1 MIVPTTRR
9 LALSLLLATVLGLAL
24 TMGSADVARA
34 QDAHDTHPGEARS
47 EEGPFISRRE
57 LLNGVAHAATL
68 ASVTLLAGLAAFV
81 PYVWLPVRRTIEEPG
96 RKGTRI
102 FARFMWALFGLLAAA
117 GIVELSLYAV
127 RASGEALSLGLFW
140 QALAET
146 RVGGIWLARL
156 GSSLLVVSIATWAVR
171 KDVRAYWWLS
181 AALGTIPLLTLT
193 LLSHAAAEGRFV
205 PFFAD
210 WAHAVAAS
218 AWMGGLLGFSA
229 LLLGPL
235 RRASAEE
242 RGRLLGRAVPRF
254 SRLAI
259 ASVLVLLATG
269 TYASLLH
276 VPSFSAL
283 VGTPYGRA
291 LFMKLGLLAF
301 VLFLGAINLLD
312 RGKNEAFG
320 STVGFELAL
329 AFGVFVATG
338 FLTSLTP
345 P

>member
-1 MIVPTTRR
+1 MIVRTTRR

-24 TMGSADVARA
+24 TVGSANVAQA
-34 QDAHDTHPGEARS
+34 QDAHGTHS
-47 EEGPFISRRE
+47 EEGPSISRQE
-57 LLNGVAHAATL
+57 LLGGVAHAATL
-68 ASVTLLAGLAAFV
+68 ASVTLLAGLTAFV
-81 PYVWLPVRRTIEEPG
+81 ASVWLPVRQTIGVPG
-96 RKGTRI
+96 TEGTRI
-102 FARFMWALFGLLAAA
+102 FVRLGWTLFGVLAGA
-117 GIVELSLYAV
+117 GIVEVSLYAMS
-127 RASGEALSLGLFW
+127 ASGEALSLGLFW
-140 QALAET
+140 QALTDT

-156 GSSLLVVSIATWAVR
+156 GSSLLVALIATWGAR
-171 KDVRAYWWLS
+171 KGEGAYWWLA

-193 LLSHAAAEGRFV
+193 MLSHAAAEGRFL

-210 WAHAVAAS
+210 WAHAIAAS

-229 LLLGPL
+229 LMLGPL
-235 RRASAEE
+235 RGASTEE
-242 RGRLLGRAVPRF
+242 RARLLGRAAPRF

-259 ASVLVLLATG
+259 ISVLVLLVTG

-283 VGTPYGRA
+283 IGTPYGRA

-301 VLFLGAINLLD
+301 VLAAGAMNLVD
-312 RGKNEAFG
+312 RGEKDSFG

>member
-1 MIVPTTRR
+1 MRTTRW
-9 LALSLLLATVLGLAL
+9 LALSLLLAIVLGLAL
-24 TMGSADVARA
+24 TVGSADAARA
-34 QDAHDTHPGEARS
+34 QDAHDTHS
-47 EEGPFISRRE
+47 EEGPSISGQE
-57 LLNGVAHAATL
+57 LLDGVAHAATL

-102 FARFMWALFGLLAAA
+102 FARCMWALFGLLVAA

-127 RASGEALSLGLFW
+127 RASGESLGLGLFW
-140 QALAET
+140 QALSQT

-156 GSSLLVVSIATWAVR
+156 GSALLVASIAAWAVR
-171 KDVRAYWWLS
+171 KDVQAYWWLA
-181 AALGTIPLLTLT
+181 AALGTIPLPTLT
-193 LLSHAAAEGRFV
+193 MLSHAAAEGRFL

-210 WAHAVAAS
+210 WAHAIAAS

-235 RRASAEE
+235 RRASSDE
-242 RGRLLGRAVPRF
+242 RARLLGRAVPRF
-254 SRLAI
+254 SNLAM
-259 ASVLVLLATG
+259 ASVLVLLVTG

-283 VGTPYGRA
+283 IGTPYGRA

-329 AFGVFVATG
+329 AFGIFAATG

>member
-1 MIVPTTRR
+1 MIVRTTRR
-9 LALSLLLATVLGLAL
+9 LALSLMLATVLGLAL
-24 TMGSADVARA
+24 TGGSVDVARA
-34 QDAHDTHPGEARS
+34 QSAHDTHS
-47 EEGPFISRRE
+47 EERPSINRQD
-57 LLNGVAHAATL
+57 LLGSLAHAATL

-81 PYVWLPVRRTIEEPG
+81 PSVWLPTRRTVAET
-96 RKGTRI
+96 GTEGTWI
-102 FARFMWALFGLLAAA
+102 FVRLGWALFGVLVGA
-117 GIVELSLYAV
+117 GIVEVSLYAV
-127 RASGEALSLGLFW
+127 SASGEAFSLGLFW
-140 QALAET
+140 QALTDT

-156 GSSLLVVSIATWAVR
+156 GSSLLVALIATWAFR
-171 KDVRAYWWLS
+171 KGDEAYWWLA
-181 AALGTIPLLTLT
+181 AALGTVPLLTLT
-193 LLSHAAAEGRFV
+193 MLSHAAAEGRFL

-210 WAHAVAAS
+210 WAHAIAAS

-235 RRASAEE
+235 RRASAGE
-242 RGRLLGRAVPRF
+242 RARLLGRAVPRF
-254 SRLAI
+254 SRLAM
-259 ASVLVLLATG
+259 ASVLVLLVTG

-283 VGTPYGRA
+283 IGTPYGRA

-301 VLFLGAINLLD
+301 VLAAGAINLVD
-312 RGKNEAFG
+312 RGEKDSFG
-320 STVGFELAL
+320 AMVAFELAL